1 MTEFIKTLR
10 FGSWKEKR
18 KVLKWA
24 GLGSYYKYGTIDTPR
39 PGSKVMKKNQLEIIE
54 FITTATILW
63 LIKIRFRK
71 VYIISPYFF
80 YRLVYTKKGRLL
92 VMNGGVIRE

>member
-1 MTEFIKTLR
+1 MTEFVKTLR

-18 KVLKWA
+18 KILKWA
-24 GLGSYYKYGTIDTPR
+24 GLGSYYKYGTIDSPR
-39 PGSKVMKKNQLEIIE
+39 PGSKLMKKNQLEIIE
-54 FITTATILW
+54 YIKTITILGF
-63 LIKIRFRK
+63 IKIKLRK
-71 VYIISPYFF
+71 VYLVSPCFF

>member
-24 GLGSYYKYGTIDTPR
+24 GLGSYYKYGTIETPR
-39 PGSKVMKKNQLEIIE
+39 PGSKVMKKNQLEIIQYE
-54 FITTATILW
+54 SVTTILGI
-63 LIKIRFRK
+63 IKIRFRK
-71 VYIISPYFF
+71 VYLVSPCFL
-80 YRLVYTKKGRLL
+80 YRLVYTMKGRLL

>member
-18 KVLKWA
+18 RILKWA
-24 GLGSYYKYGTIDTPR
+24 GLGSYYKYGTIDSPR
-39 PGSKVMKKNQLEIIE
+39 PGSKLMKKNQLEIIE
-54 FITTATILW
+54 YITTVTILGF
-63 LIKIRFRK
+63 IKIKFRK
-71 VYIISPYFF
+71 VYLVSSCFF